1 MERESCGGT
10 TGKGTWTYT
19 GDRVDSFFFGWLA
32 KENIILFWVKQE
44 IFL

>member
-1 MERESCGGT
+1 MEALLARELGLTLGIELI
-10 TGKGTWTYT
+10 
-19 GDRVDSFFFGWLA
+19 FFFGWLA